1 MRVFRPSR
9 APGLILLCAALSG
22 AMLTGCAAATAATGS
37 SGAESQRS
45 PVIVTIGDSIMSG
58 HGLDDGEDWPSMLSQ
73 RTGVSIDN
81 LACSGAGF
89 LAVGTCGQD
98 FRGLVDAAVKDDP
111 TLVIVQGS
119 DNDVGRS
126 DADITAATKR
136 TVDAIHRAMPRAE
149 LVGLSTLWDPSEP
162 KPAEIDVSSAAVRA
176 AVTAL
181 GGRYIDIG
189 QPLRGDPS
197 LLQDDDE
204 HPTVAGQQRLVHVIR
219 VELEHAGYRL

>member
-1 MRVFRPSR
+1 MTD
-9 APGLILLCAALSG
+9 AALVVTVLCGVLLS
-22 AMLTGCAAATAATGS
+22 GCAAAAAAPARTTPTS
-37 SGAESQRS
+37 D

-58 HGLDDGEDWPSMLSQ
+58 HGLDDGEDWPSMLSR
-73 RTGVSIDN
+73 RTGVTIDN

-89 LAVGTCGQD
+89 LAVGTCGKD
-98 FRGLVDAAVKDDP
+98 FRDLVDAAARDDP

-126 DADITAATKR
+126 DADIAAATER
-136 TVDAIHRAMPRAE
+136 TVDAIHRTMPRAE

-162 KPAEIDVSSAAVRA
+162 KPSEIDVSSAAVRT

>member
-1 MRVFRPSR
+1 ML
-9 APGLILLCAALSG
+9 LITTMLSG
-22 AMLTGCAAATAATGS
+22 VVLSGCAAATADPASRAPGT
-37 SGAESQRS
+37 E

-58 HGLDDGEDWPSMLSQ
+58 HGLDDGEDWPTMLSK
-73 RTGVSIDN
+73 RTGIVIDN

-89 LAVGTCGQD
+89 IAVGSCGKD
-98 FRGLVDAAVKDDP
+98 FAGLVDAAVEDDP

-119 DNDVGRS
+119 DNDVGHT
-126 DADITAATKR
+126 DAAITAATR
-136 TVDAIHRAMPRAE
+136 STVDGIHRAMPSAE
-149 LVGLSTLWDPSEP
+149 LVGLSTLWNPSEP

-181 GGRYIDIG
+181 GGTYIDIG

-219 VELEHAGYRL
+219 IELKHAGYTL